1 MSRARC
7 SAGKRSFSD
16 GTYCSAG
23 HFGLAE
29 LVVCALSK
37 TYLEQLAIGELIS
50 RTSFRAPTLNPI
62 TPPGVLPTQAGCNR
76 AAARL
81 QYRGPI
87 LSAVT
92 RDRRNMG
99 TQRRIRHKIFEWL
112 WRYAPNE
119 IAGWVGQLG
128 AAAATYALTGSYA
141 AAVIAATIGASA
153 GYYAVAYFNGV
164 RWSYRAHAARSWPMR
179 VLVANGLAARSIAVE
194 FGPAEAID
202 SITIRP
208 IALYLGPL
216 VVGNTAVGFVLGS
229 IVADIAFYVMAI
241 FSYERFTK
249 LLARPQPASV
259 PA

>member
-1 MSRARC
+1 VLPTHAGGARNCISRRRRALQRGLQSRC
-7 SAGKRSFSD
+7 SAAATSRSD
-16 GTYCSAG
+16 PERG
-23 HFGLAE
+23 HHRREKLGI
-29 LVVCALSK
+29 
-37 TYLEQLAIGELIS
+37 Q
-50 RTSFRAPTLNPI
+50 
-62 TPPGVLPTQAGCNR
+62 
-76 AAARL
+76 
-81 QYRGPI
+81 
-87 LSAVT
+87 
-92 RDRRNMG
+92 RRN
-99 TQRRIRHKIFEWL
+99 RHKIFEWL
-112 WRYAPNE
+112 RRYAPNE

-128 AAAATYALTGSYA
+128 AAAAAYALTGSYA

-153 GYYAVAYFNGV
+153 GYYAAAYFNGV
-164 RWSYRAHAARSWPMR
+164 RWSYRAQAGRSWPMR

-229 IVADIAFYVMAI
+229 IVADIACYVMAI

>member
-1 MSRARC
+1 MS
-7 SAGKRSFSD
+7 
-16 GTYCSAG
+16 
-23 HFGLAE
+23 
-29 LVVCALSK
+29 
-37 TYLEQLAIGELIS
+37 
-50 RTSFRAPTLNPI
+50 
-62 TPPGVLPTQAGCNR
+62 
-76 AAARL
+76 
-81 QYRGPI
+81 
-87 LSAVT
+87 
-92 RDRRNMG
+92 MG

-112 WRYAPNE
+112 RRYAPNE

-128 AAAATYALTGSYA
+128 AAAATYALTGSYV

-153 GYYAVAYFNGV
+153 GYYAIAYFNAV
-164 RWSYRAHAARSWPMR
+164 RWSSRAHAGRSWPMR

-249 LLARPQPASV
+249 LLARPQRASV